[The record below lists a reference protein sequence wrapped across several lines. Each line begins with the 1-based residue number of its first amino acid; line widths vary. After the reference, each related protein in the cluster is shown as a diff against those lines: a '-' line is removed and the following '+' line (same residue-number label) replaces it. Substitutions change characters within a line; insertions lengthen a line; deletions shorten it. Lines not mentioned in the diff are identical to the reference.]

1 MLRISKMADVS
12 ILHLY
17 GEVSLLEMEM
27 MEKIFQSLHRH
38 RHTKVLVDLA
48 EVEHLHYRVFRQWI
62 LAAEKFRTNQGD
74 LKLANAGRTA
84 SLLLRFTGADQ
95 YLADYSSLSDAMLSF
110 LGSPRTASVAEGG
123 KGGGMACA
131 ASENLKADWETVLH

>member
-1 MLRISKMADVS
+1 MVRISKLHDVS

-27 MEKIFQSLHRH
+27 MEKIFASLHRH

-62 LAAEKFRTNQGD
+62 EAAEKFRSTQGD
-74 LKLANAGRTA
+74 LKLANAGETA
-84 SLLLRFTGADQ
+84 TLLLKFTGADQ
-95 YLADYSSLSDAMLSF
+95 YLADYSSLSDAILSF
-110 LGSPRTASVAEGG
+110 LGSPQSASVENGG
-123 KGGGMACA
+123 GGGGMARLT
-131 ASENLKADWETVLH
+131 SGSGTADWETVLH